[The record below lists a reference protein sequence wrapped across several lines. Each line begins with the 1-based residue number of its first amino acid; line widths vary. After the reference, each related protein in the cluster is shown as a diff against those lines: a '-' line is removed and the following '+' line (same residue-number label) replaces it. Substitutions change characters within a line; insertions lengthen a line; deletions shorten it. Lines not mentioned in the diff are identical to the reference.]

1 MWDSWVATTRGT
13 VGGIFSGW
21 WTEVPIHQWRP
32 KDCCSSSRRID
43 RCGPSLTT
51 RSLFGGQTRTA
62 FLMTVFLIWKKGQ
75 SFFLIYYQVAFFFA
89 KPLCWF
95 LNETSTRLRGK
106 HIRKHRKCWARLQ
119 EMTQFSDIDL
129 SRPVCNSLWR
139 PVKEKANLIAATND
153 SHFCGSCTEQLKET
167 QPIQEPVENDYCES
181 CSI

>member
-1 MWDSWVATTRGT
+1 MAVRLAMVNRGSYPSMATQGLLQQLEEDRSMRAFFDYQ
-13 VGGIFSGW
+13 VSFW
-21 WTEVPIHQWRP
+21 WAN
-32 KDCCSSSRRID
+32 KDC
-43 RCGPSLTT
+43 
-51 RSLFGGQTRTA
+51 
-62 FLMTVFLIWKKGQ
+62 FLITVFFICKKGQ
-75 SFFLIYYQVAFFFA
+75 SFFWLITRSLFFFA